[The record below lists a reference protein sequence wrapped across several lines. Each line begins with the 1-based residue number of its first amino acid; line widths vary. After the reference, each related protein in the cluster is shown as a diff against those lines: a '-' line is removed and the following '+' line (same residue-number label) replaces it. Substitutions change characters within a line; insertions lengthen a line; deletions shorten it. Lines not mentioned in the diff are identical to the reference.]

1 VGPIRLTAP
10 PGAPATHRSMTGKEP
25 SGGPADPTAQA
36 RRLGEAE
43 AEVAHLRLAV
53 EESLARERRLIE
65 RALGAE
71 QALDD
76 ALTVEHDLR
85 EQIGRYAQF
94 HDAVRRS
101 RPWRVIQFFRRLVGT
116 EW

>member
-1 VGPIRLTAP
+1 
-10 PGAPATHRSMTGKEP
+10 MNGKEP
-25 SGGPADPTAQA
+25 PDIQPDPAAQA

-43 AEVAHLRLAV
+43 AEVAHLRLTV
-53 EESLARERRLIE
+53 KESMARERRLIE
-65 RALGAE
+65 RALSAE

-76 ALTVEHDLR
+76 TLTVEHDLR

-94 HDAVRRS
+94 HDAIRRS
-101 RPWRVIQFFRRLVGT
+101 RPWRAIQFFRRLVGR

>member
-1 VGPIRLTAP
+1 MMSGN
-10 PGAPATHRSMTGKEP
+10 EP
-25 SGGPADPTAQA
+25 SGGQAEPAAQA

-94 HDAVRRS
+94 HDAIRRS
-101 RPWRVIQFFRRLVGT
+101 RPWRAIQFFRRFVGR